1 MCLMSEKT
9 YTVSQLNVT
18 ARLVLEEGFP
28 RQVWV
33 EGELSNLA
41 RPASGHFYFSL
52 KDDKAQIRCAMFR
65 MKAGHL
71 NFRPENGMQILARV
85 KVGLY
90 EGRGEFQLV
99 VEYMEESGHGALRHA
114 FEILKN
120 KLEIEGLFLPKNK
133 QEIPKHVRTI
143 GVITSPSGAAIQDI
157 LSVCQRRFPATRII
171 IYSVPVQ
178 GEDAAEKIAK
188 MILCA
193 DRRQECDALLIAR
206 GGGSLEDLWAFNE
219 ECIARA
225 LAACSLPVVTGIGHE
240 TDFTIAD
247 FVADQR
253 APTPSAGAELL
264 TPNQKDWQQYL
275 QQHQQQLVQAITK
288 KIAAQQQNL
297 SWLKKRLD
305 VQHPA
310 QQLNQQVQRL
320 DELEARLSRAH
331 DIKIRETRSQ
341 LKLLQ
346 ARLSQHTP
354 EQLINTLH
362 NKQQQLSQRLDYAM
376 QSRLDGLNA
385 NLTRLATTLD
395 ITSPLATLSRGYAIV
410 SYRQGKTEHILKKIQ
425 DVQIGDEIKT
435 QLKKGHLICT
445 IKKKS

>member
-1 MCLMSEKT
+1 MCFMSEKT
-9 YTVSQLNVT
+9 YTVSQLNAT
-18 ARLVLEEGFP
+18 ARLVLEKGFP
-28 RQVWV
+28 LHIWV

-41 RPASGHFYFSL
+41 QPASGHFYFSL
-52 KDDKAQIRCAMFR
+52 KDAKAQVRCAMFR
-65 MKAGHL
+65 MKTSHL
-71 NFRPENGMQILARV
+71 NFRPKNGMQILARV
-85 KVGLY
+85 KVGIY

-99 VEYMEESGHGALRHA
+99 VEHMEESGHGALRHA

-120 KLEIEGLFLPKNK
+120 KLEIEGLFLPENK
-133 QEIPKHVRTI
+133 QKIPEYARTI

-157 LSVCQRRFPATRII
+157 LSVCQRRFPATKII
-171 IYSVPVQ
+171 IYAVPVQ
-178 GEDAAEKIAK
+178 GEEAAEKIAK
-188 MILCA
+188 MIVCA

-264 TPNQKDWQQYL
+264 TPHQEDWQQHL

-288 KIAAQQQNL
+288 KIATQQQNL

-310 QQLNQQVQRL
+310 QQLNQQVQHL
-320 DELEARLSRAH
+320 DELETRLIRAH
-331 DIKIRETRSQ
+331 DINIRETQSQ

-346 ARLSQHTP
+346 TRLSQRTP
-354 EQLINTLH
+354 EQLINTLR
-362 NKQQQLSQRLDYAM
+362 NKQQQLSQRLKYTI

-385 NLTRLATTLD
+385 NLTRLVTTLD
-395 ITSPLATLSRGYAIV
+395 VASPLATLSRGYAIV
-410 SYRQGKTEHILKKIQ
+410 SYRQGKTEHILKKIK

-435 QLKKGHLICT
+435 QLKEGLLICT